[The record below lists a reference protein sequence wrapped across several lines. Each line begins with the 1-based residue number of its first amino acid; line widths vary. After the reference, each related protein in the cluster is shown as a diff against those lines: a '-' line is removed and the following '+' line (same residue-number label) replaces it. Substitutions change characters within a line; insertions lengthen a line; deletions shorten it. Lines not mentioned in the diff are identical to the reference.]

1 MNPMTLLLLTLAV
14 VGITTL
20 TAFTML
26 PEGRRKHAFAFCLA
40 WVVPGWGHL
49 FLGRWKKAILFFCLL
64 GFLHIVG
71 LWLTGFRTVGFEDN
85 PFYFVGQFGSGI
97 TALLGALLGSVK
109 AYPRADL
116 PLGFYSPGLLYIC
129 ITGLLNIVV
138 MMNCL
143 DPRVIFPEKDSEDAP
158 TPVSEGGGE

>member
-85 PFYFVGQFGSGI
+85 PFIKPGEYAKSNAELVDKIVRIS
-97 TALLGALLGSVK
+97 LDLG
-109 AYPRADL
+109 REIC
-116 PLGFYSPGLLYIC
+116 SPNEARDI
-129 ITGLLNIVV
+129 IQLNH
-138 MMNCL
+138 
-143 DPRVIFPEKDSEDAP
+143 R
-158 TPVSEGGGE
+158 